1 MRFLSDFFKGIAI
14 GSGAILPGIS
24 SGVLC
29 VVFGLYEK
37 LLNSV
42 LNFFKDIKSN
52 FTFLF
57 PIILGGLIGIVLF
70 GNILKYLLESFPL
83 QTNFTF
89 IGLILGSIP
98 TLFKTVNN
106 KGKFKLHYIIYFI
119 IALILGIFM
128 VILEKNLAIT
138 ALTEAHFFYLVI
150 VGTIMSV
157 GVVIPG
163 VSSTII
169 LMLLGV
175 YSLYLNAVSTLY
187 LPVLIP
193 IGIGLIIGCLLC
205 MKLTQFLLNKY
216 YIQTFYIIIG
226 FTIGSIFVLFPGL
239 SFDLNGLISILC
251 FILGFYICDL
261 FEK

>member
-1 MRFLSDFFKGIAI
+1 MRFLTDFFKGIAI
-14 GSGAILPGIS
+14 GSGAILPGVS

-29 VVFGLYEK
+29 VIFGLYEK

-42 LNFFKDIKSN
+42 LNFFKDVKNN

-57 PIILGGLIGIVLF
+57 PIALGGLIGIVLF
-70 GNILKYLLESFPL
+70 GNILKYLFESFPL

-98 TLFKTVNN
+98 ALFKTVNK

-119 IALILGIFM
+119 LALALGIFM
-128 VILEKNLAIT
+128 VFLEKSLVVT
-138 ALTEAHFFYLVI
+138 ALAEANFFYLII

-157 GVVIPG
+157 GVIIPG

-175 YSLYLNAVSTLY
+175 YPLYLSAVSNLY
-187 LPVLIP
+187 LPILIP
-193 IGIGLIIGCLLC
+193 IAIGLAIGCLLC

-216 YIQTFYIIIG
+216 YIPTFYTIIG
-226 FTIGSIFVLFPGL
+226 FTIGSIFVLFPGF
-239 SFDLNGLISILC
+239 SFNLTGLISILC
-251 FILGFYICDL
+251 FMLGFYICNL
-261 FEK
+261 FE